1 MSASALSALQ
11 RCCCDWPSFCQ
22 HLADRCHSAQ
32 LLLGSGVTLS
42 ADDVHE
48 LRLTCKHLRAAWQL
62 LRPWQQPELC
72 RLRNR
77 AIADLA
83 ASLAGRRDQDVLME
97 TLRRLARQATE
108 IQQQA
113 LQQAGAFLQPAS
125 QPAAASEQPHGN
137 PHHSAQ
143 CATLHGEQQLW
154 LAMAALRP
162 PRRWWQKGHARL
174 HKRRLQL
181 AALAADQ
188 QHDEDF
194 HSWRKW
200 VKYELYACQ
209 LAGLGQALAGSKP
222 KTGRQRRAA
231 AIHQHLQNLDRLG
244 SLLGKLHDLTDLRER
259 LQAMSES
266 TEGEP
271 LAWLPVVCALLDE
284 RIAERKQ
291 AALQS
296 D

>member
-11 RCCCDWPSFCQ
+11 RSRCDWPALCR
-22 HLADRCHSAQ
+22 HLAERCHTAL
-32 LLLGSGVTLS
+32 LLLGSGVALS
-42 ADDVHE
+42 AEDVHE

-62 LRPWQQPELC
+62 LRAWQEPELC
-72 RLRNR
+72 RQRNR

-83 ASLAGRRDQDVLME
+83 ASLAEQRDQDVLAE
-97 TLRRLARQATE
+97 TLQRLARQASE
-108 IQQQA
+108 AQQQA
-113 LQQAGAFLQPAS
+113 LQQAGQYLLPTAVD
-125 QPAAASEQPHGN
+125 N
-137 PHHSAQ
+137 PPGSDHHHSAQ
-143 CATLHGEQQLW
+143 CVTLHSEQQLW
-154 LAMAALRP
+154 LAMAGLRP
-162 PRRWWQKGHARL
+162 PRRWWQKGHGRL
-174 HKRRLQL
+174 QKRRLQL

-209 LAGLGQALAGSKP
+209 LAGLGQPLDSGKAKG
-222 KTGRQRRAA
+222 GRQRRAA

-244 SLLGKLHDLTDLRER
+244 SLLGKLHDLTELRDR
-259 LQAMSES
+259 LQALSA
-266 TEGEP
+266 GP
-271 LAWLPVVCALLDE
+271 ALDWLPSVCALLDE